1 MEQLARRQ
9 LLQLFFA
16 AGAAAA
22 VGVSA
27 TKALADAPA
36 EAVASDA
43 TAEAV
48 AQNAEAGLVSEMET
62 TQAVVIRPG
71 RRRYWRRRGPRI
83 IIRPRRRRRI
93 CWRRRPRGP
102 LICTWR

>member
-27 TKALADAPA
+27 TKALAATPVET
-36 EAVASDA
+36 EAADIADA
-43 TAEAV
+43 TLADAET
-48 AQNAEAGLVSEMET
+48 GLVSEMEP

-71 RRRYWRRRGPRI
+71 RRGNWRRRSPRI
-83 IIRPRRRRRI
+83 IVRPRRRRRV

-102 LICTWR
+102 LVCTWR